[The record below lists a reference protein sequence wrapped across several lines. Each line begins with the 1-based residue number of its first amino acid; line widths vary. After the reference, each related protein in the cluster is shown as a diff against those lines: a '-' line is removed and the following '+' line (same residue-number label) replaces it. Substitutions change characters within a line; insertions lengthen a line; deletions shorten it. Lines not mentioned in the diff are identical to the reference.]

1 MRGGL
6 ERWKRG
12 TDSRGLRHALAY
24 ALDGVCDAHVQDS
37 TGGAAVE
44 GYSGVADAA
53 IRRFIVEDGVV
64 SADALSAGALRV
76 WLAGHDP
83 VTGEER
89 GRPHLRA
96 ESDLLLDATLN
107 HPKSYSIA
115 ALLHPELAVEFE
127 ALQDRIRDRTI
138 LLWQQELNAR
148 RGHGGLI
155 REDISRLE
163 VVELQHRRSRALD
176 PHIHRHL
183 WLNVKVRGEDGQWT
197 NVDSRVAMKFHTV
210 INAEGELAART
221 DPRWVTAL
229 ARHGYTIDADGEI
242 AELAALVAPLSRRSA
257 QIEANRA
264 RLIAEWQSAHG
275 GACAERGGPAADR
288 PARVGGRPTEQA
300 RPAGRRRLGSVP
312 SVTNSRASIRRSVTP
327 AYLPRWARRRSSDLD
342 VDLVAAMA
350 VVDADDRS
358 RSSSGRFSLYDL
370 HAGALRALSRTGVIV
385 HRAELDDL
393 HHRIIATAMSS
404 VVRLTD
410 ERDVPGH
417 VKQYM
422 ATETMRS
429 KVRLARHLDLLATPG
444 PSLPHADLRQSAA
457 RVVAAEHL
465 DTSQL
470 DAACAIAGHAGL
482 VTVTGPAGA
491 GKTTM
496 LRARPHTPSG
506 ANGDGCWSSRPPE
519 RPRPSLPRRSARRRR
534 VCTHSFTTTGSGG
547 ARTTLARRC
556 GPASHPATPTRPPV
570 PRIPESRSTRYAAG
584 DRIVVD
590 EAGMMDLQTAEALT
604 TITLESRVGLALVGD
619 PHQAAPVGHTGAMA
633 IAIRATSTAIELDTV
648 HRFRDPAYAAL
659 TLQLRNP
666 RDHAHALQIAQTL
679 TETGHVTRVDST
691 DAARAA
697 MVDAYFHARSSGHTV
712 ALVCGTNSEVD
723 AVNTLI
729 QDQRVT
735 CGELDPR
742 TVTWGRG
749 EQRLL
754 EGDTVQTRR
763 NDRVTGVENRATWII
778 HRIHPDR
785 IDLISPTDAGEHRWV
800 THDYAADHVQLA
812 YASTVHGIQGDTT
825 HTAIVGPDVNA
836 AGLYV
841 GLTRG
846 RHHNTAIAIA
856 HTDQAA
862 INQLADHHAPRPRR
876 NQHHPLRQRR
886 PRRAQTLRTSSAA
899 NSGATGT
906 RDQPRSMRS

>member
-1 MRGGL
+1 M
-6 ERWKRG
+6 
-12 TDSRGLRHALAY
+12 T
-24 ALDGVCDAHVQDS
+24 
-37 TGGAAVE
+37 
-44 GYSGVADAA
+44 
-53 IRRFIVEDGVV
+53 RFIVEDGVV

-83 VTGEER
+83 LTGQER

-107 HPKSYSIA
+107 HRKSYSIA
-115 ALLHPELAVEFE
+115 VLLHAELAVEFE

-138 LLWQQELNAR
+138 VLWQQELNAR

-229 ARHGYTIDADGEI
+229 ARHGYTIDAGGEI

-264 RLIAEWQSAHG
+264 HLIAEWQSAHA
-275 GACAERGGPAADR
+275 GAAPSVAILQQIDR
-288 PARVGGRPTEQA
+288 RAWAVA
-300 RPAGRRRLGSVP
+300 RPNKPVLLDEESWERAVRDELHSLDPSIGHPRIPAPLAATPLG
-312 SVTNSRASIRRSVTP
+312 
-327 AYLPRWARRRSSDLD
+327 DLD
-342 VDLVAAMA
+342 VDLLAAMA
-350 VVDADDRS
+350 VVDADERS
-358 RSSSGRFSLYDL
+358 RSSSGRFGLYDL

-385 HRAELDDL
+385 HRSELDDV

-410 ERDVPGH
+410 EHDVPGH

-422 ATETMRS
+422 ATETVRS
-429 KVRLARHLDLLATPG
+429 KVRLARDLDLIATPG
-444 PSLPHADLRQSAA
+444 PSFSRADLRTAA
-457 RVVAAEHL
+457 TRVL
-465 DTSQL
+465 DADRLDASQL
-470 DAACAIAGHAGL
+470 DAASAIAGHAGL

-496 LRARPHTPSG
+496 LRLAHH
-506 ANGDGCWSSRPPE
+506 A
-519 RPRPSLPRRSARRRR
+519 LRSQRRRML
-534 VCTHSFTTTGSGG
+534 VV
-547 ARTTLARRC
+547 
-556 GPASHPATPTRPPV
+556 TPTRKASSIAAEEIGAAATSVHALLHDHGFRWAKNDAGAQVWTRLV
-570 PRIPESRSTRYAAG
+570 PGDTDPTTCAPYPGVTKYPLHRG

-604 TITLESRVGLALVGD
+604 TITFESRVGLALVGD

-633 IAIRATSTAIELDTV
+633 IAIRATSAAIELDTV

-666 RDHAHALQIAQTL
+666 RDLEDAVQIAQAL

-691 DAARAA
+691 DAAREA
-697 MVDAYFHARSSGHTV
+697 MVDAYFQARSRAHTV

-735 CGELDPR
+735 CGQLDPR
-742 TVTWGRG
+742 TVAWGRG

-763 NDRVTGVENRATWII
+763 NDRVMGVENRATWVI
-778 HRIHPDR
+778 HRIHADR
-785 IDLISPTDAGEHRWV
+785 IDLISPVDAGEHRWV

-825 HTAIVGPDVNA
+825 HTAIVGPDVSA

-846 RHHNTAIAIA
+846 RHHNTAITIA

-862 INQLADHHAPRPRR
+862 INQLAPTMLRGHDETSITHSVNAVRDELRRSARDAP
-876 NQHHPLRQRR
+876 
-886 PRRAQTLRTSSAA
+886 QTQALPAHEISLAR
-899 NSGATGT
+899 
-906 RDQPRSMRS
+906 

>member
-1 MRGGL
+1 M
-6 ERWKRG
+6 
-12 TDSRGLRHALAY
+12 
-24 ALDGVCDAHVQDS
+24 S
-37 TGGAAVE
+37 T
-44 GYSGVADAA
+44 
-53 IRRFIVEDGVV
+53 
-64 SADALSAGALRV
+64 DALTAGALRV
-76 WLAGHDP
+76 WLSGHDP
-83 VTGEER
+83 VTGQER
-89 GRPHLRA
+89 GRPHLRP

-115 ALLHPELAVEFE
+115 ALLHPELAGEFG

-138 LLWQQELNAR
+138 VLWQQELNAR
-148 RGHGGLI
+148 RGHGGLS

-183 WLNVKVRGEDGQWT
+183 WLNVKVRGRDGQWT

-221 DPRWVTAL
+221 DPQWVTAL
-229 ARHGYTIDADGEI
+229 ARYGYTIDADGEI

-264 RLIAEWQSAHG
+264 RLIMEWQVAHE
-275 GACAERGGPAADR
+275 GASPGVAILQQIDR
-288 PARVGGRPTEQA
+288 RAWAVA
-300 RPAGRRRLGSVP
+300 RPDKPALLDEESWERAVRDEIQGFDP
-312 SVTNSRASIRRSVTP
+312 SIGHPRTP
-327 AYLPRWARRRSSDLD
+327 APLVATPLGDLD
-342 VDLVAAMA
+342 VDLLAAMA

-370 HAGALRALSRTGVIV
+370 HAGALRALSRTGLVV
-385 HRAELDDL
+385 DRAELDEVQ
-393 HHRIIATAMSS
+393 HRIIATAMSS
-404 VVRLTD
+404 VVRLTN
-410 ERDVPGH
+410 EQDVPGH

-422 ATETMRS
+422 ATNTLRS
-429 KVRLARHLDLLATPG
+429 KVRLARDYDLIATPG
-444 PSLPHADLRQSAA
+444 PSLPRADLRTAA
-457 RVVAAEHL
+457 TRVL
-465 DTSQL
+465 DADRLDASQL
-470 DAACAIAGHAGL
+470 DAASAIAGQAGL

-496 LRARPHTPSG
+496 LRLAHH
-506 ANGDGCWSSRPPE
+506 A
-519 RPRPSLPRRSARRRR
+519 LRSQRRRMLVVAPTR
-534 VCTHSFTTTGSGG
+534 KAASIAAEEIGAAATSLHALLYDHGFRWAKNAAGAQVWTRFAPGDTDPTTG
-547 ARTTLARRC
+547 
-556 GPASHPATPTRPPV
+556 
-570 PRIPESRSTRYAAG
+570 AAYIGVTKYPLHKG

-590 EAGMMDLQTAEALT
+590 EAGMMDLQTAQALT
-604 TITLESRVGLALVGD
+604 AMTRESRVGLALVGD

-633 IAIRATSTAIELDTV
+633 IAIRATSAAIELDTV
-648 HRFRDPAYAAL
+648 HRFRDPAYASV

-666 RDHAHALQIAQTL
+666 RDHAHAVQIARTL
-679 TETGHVTRVDST
+679 TETGHVSRVDST
-691 DAARAA
+691 DAAREA
-697 MVDAYFHARSSGHTV
+697 MVEAYFNARSRGHTV

-729 QDQRVT
+729 QDQHVAS
-735 CGELDPR
+735 GQLDPR
-742 TVTWGRG
+742 TVAWGRG

-763 NDRVTGVENRATWII
+763 NDRVSGVENRATWVI

-785 IDLISPTDAGEHRWV
+785 IDLISPTDAGEHRWI

-846 RHHNTAIAIA
+846 RHHNTAITIA
-856 HTDQAA
+856 HTDQDA
-862 INQLADHHAPRPRR
+862 INQLATTMLRGHDETSITHSVNAVRDELRRSARHAP
-876 NQHHPLRQRR
+876 
-886 PRRAQTLRTSSAA
+886 QTPAPAAHETSLA
-899 NSGATGT
+899 
-906 RDQPRSMRS
+906 R

>member
-12 TDSRGLRHALAY
+12 TESRGLRHALAY
-24 ALDGVCDAHVQDS
+24 ALEGVCDAHVQES
-37 TGGAAVE
+37 SGGAALE
-44 GYSGVADAA
+44 EYSGIADAA
-53 IRRFIVEDGVV
+53 VTRFVVEDGVV
-64 SADALSAGALRV
+64 SSDGLSAGALRV

-83 VTGEER
+83 ISGQER
-89 GRPHLRA
+89 GRRHLRA

-127 ALQDRIRDRTI
+127 ALQDRIRERTI

-221 DPRWVTAL
+221 DPQWVTAL
-229 ARHGYTIDADGEI
+229 ARHGYTIDAAGEI
-242 AELAALVAPLSRRSA
+242 AELAALVTPLSRRSA

-264 RLIAEWQSAHG
+264 RLTAEWQAARG
-275 GACAERGGPAADR
+275 GASPSLAILQQIDR
-288 PARVGGRPTEQA
+288 RAWAVA
-300 RPAGRRRLGSVP
+300 RPDKPALLDEASWERAVRDELHSLDPTIDHRRVAVPLAATPLG
-312 SVTNSRASIRRSVTP
+312 
-327 AYLPRWARRRSSDLD
+327 DLD
-342 VDLVAAMA
+342 IGLLAAVA

-358 RSSSGRFSLYDL
+358 RSSNGRFSLYDL
-370 HAGALRALSRTGVIV
+370 HAGALRALSRTGLIV
-385 HRAELDDL
+385 DRAQLNDL
-393 HHRIIATAMSS
+393 HYRIVAGAMSS

-410 ERDVPGH
+410 EPDVPGH

-429 KVRLARHLDLLATPG
+429 KGRLARDFDFLATPG
-444 PSLPHADLRQSAA
+444 PSVPRADLRQSAA
-457 RVVAAEHL
+457 RVVAADRL

-470 DAACAIAGHAGL
+470 DAASAIAGHAGL

-496 LRARPHTPSG
+496 LRLAHHALRAQRRHMLLVAPTRKAASIAAEEIG
-506 ANGDGCWSSRPPE
+506 AMATSLHALLYDHGFRWGKNEAGAQTWTRLACGDTDP
-519 RPRPSLPRRSARRRR
+519 
-534 VCTHSFTTTGSGG
+534 TTG
-547 ARTTLARRC
+547 
-556 GPASHPATPTRPPV
+556 
-570 PRIPESRSTRYAAG
+570 AAYPGVTKYPLHRG

-590 EAGMMDLQTAEALT
+590 EAGMMDLQTAQALT
-604 TITLESRVGLALVGD
+604 TITFESRVGLALVGD

-666 RDHAHALQIAQTL
+666 RDPAHALQTAQTL
-679 TETGHVTRVDST
+679 VQTGHVTRVDST
-691 DAARAA
+691 DAARAE
-697 MVDAYFHARSSGHTV
+697 MVDAYFHARTRGHTV
-712 ALVCGTNSEVD
+712 ALVCGTNAEVD

-729 QDQRVT
+729 QDERVT
-735 CGELDPR
+735 RGQLGAA
-742 TVTWGRG
+742 TAAWGRG

-763 NDRVTGVENRATWII
+763 NDRVMGVENRATWVI
-778 HRIHPDR
+778 HRIHADR
-785 IDLISPTDAGEHRWV
+785 IDLISPVDAGEHRWV
-800 THDYAADHVQLA
+800 THDYAADHVRLA

-846 RHHNTAIAIA
+846 RHHNTAITIA

-862 INQLADHHAPRPRR
+862 INQLATTMLRGHDETSITHSVNAVRDELRRSARHAP
-876 NQHHPLRQRR
+876 
-886 PRRAQTLRTSSAA
+886 QTQALPAHEISLAR
-899 NSGATGT
+899 
-906 RDQPRSMRS
+906 